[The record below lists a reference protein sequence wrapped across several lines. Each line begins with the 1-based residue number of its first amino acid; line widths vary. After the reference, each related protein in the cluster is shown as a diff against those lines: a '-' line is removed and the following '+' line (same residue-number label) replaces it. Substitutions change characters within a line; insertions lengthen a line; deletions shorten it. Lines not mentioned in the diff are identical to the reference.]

1 MKEFTKLQEESR
13 KFGEKNDC
21 TVKAFAIVTG
31 MTYEDSRREMARVG
45 RRTRKALATNN
56 ALFNHNMIRALKLNG
71 FDVKQ
76 VQCKSKTVKTL
87 QRNIKSNGRFLVF
100 VRGHVLAIKNK
111 QVEDWTKSRCHRIK
125 SVWRVTN

>member
-45 RRTRKALATNN
+45 RRTRKGLVTNN
-56 ALFNHNMIRALKLNG
+56 PLFNHNMIKALKSNG

-87 QRNIKSNGRFLVF
+87 QRNIKSN
-100 VRGHVLAIKNK
+100 
-111 QVEDWTKSRCHRIK
+111 D
-125 SVWRVTN
+125 